1 VLQALSRR
9 LHVPAMGLALIAA
22 AVVFAVS
29 VGVMSR
35 ADPAGACT
43 DQNHSTVEVVGGTGP
58 GGQFTKSQVHALQC
72 MGMPAVIP
80 TKGVPGLGAADPN
93 VAVSAHGMMYNVTWK
108 GPDGHTASLMIDHSL
123 GSKLDMATS
132 NRDINLGH
140 GVTGYLTDY
149 GAGGNDGEALE
160 LAWRDP
166 RTSMWYKIN
175 GLPVKQAIAF
185 YHSLRPVD
193 LAHAG

>member
-1 VLQALSRR
+1 MGPGVAIGMMIGRHTEAAGAAAGVRAAPTLVPLVGRICPVLQTLSRR

-80 TKGVPGLGAADPN
+80 TLCV
-93 VAVSAHGMMYNVTWK
+93 
-108 GPDGHTASLMIDHSL
+108 I
-123 GSKLDMATS
+123 
-132 NRDINLGH
+132 
-140 GVTGYLTDY
+140 
-149 GAGGNDGEALE
+149 
-160 LAWRDP
+160 
-166 RTSMWYKIN
+166 SMRMREERSI
-175 GLPVKQAIAF
+175 
-185 YHSLRPVD
+185 R
-193 LAHAG
+193 

>member
-1 VLQALSRR
+1 
-9 LHVPAMGLALIAA
+9 MGLALIVAA
-22 AVVFAVS
+22 AVFAAS
-29 VGVMSR
+29 VGVMSHI
-35 ADPAGACT
+35 DPAGACT
-43 DQNHSTVEVVGGTGP
+43 DQNHSSVEVVDSKAP
-58 GGQFTKSQVHALQC
+58 GGKFTKSQLHALQC

-80 TKGVPGLGAADPN
+80 TKDVPGLGAADPN

-108 GPDGHTASLMIDHSL
+108 SPDGRTASLMIDHQL

-132 NRDINLGH
+132 NRSINLGH

-149 GAGGNDGEALE
+149 GEGTISDGQALE

-166 RTSMWYKIN
+166 RTNMWYKIN
-175 GLPVKQAIAF
+175 GLPPKEAIAF
-185 YHSLRPVD
+185 YHTLRPVD